1 MVVRDEIKELLAS
14 IKYGDVPVLFLADT
28 PKSALASLRSLKL
41 DGKGGQQFILL
52 ILPVDEVSDG
62 RWTDVT
68 CSFVL
73 GTATEQAIDTDTR
86 QIINFTPILEPIYA
100 QFERLIRIG
109 NHRIKSNYKQKIT
122 KINQY
127 HWGQEQTILQEYID
141 CIEVKNV
148 QLKIKNQNC

>member
-1 MVVRDEIKELLAS
+1 M
-14 IKYGDVPVLFLADT
+14 
-28 PKSALASLRSLKL
+28 
-41 DGKGGQQFILL
+41 L
-52 ILPVDEVSDG
+52 ILPVDEGSDG

-73 GTATEQAIDTDTR
+73 GTATEQSIDTDTR

-148 QLKIKNQNC
+148 QIKIKNQNC